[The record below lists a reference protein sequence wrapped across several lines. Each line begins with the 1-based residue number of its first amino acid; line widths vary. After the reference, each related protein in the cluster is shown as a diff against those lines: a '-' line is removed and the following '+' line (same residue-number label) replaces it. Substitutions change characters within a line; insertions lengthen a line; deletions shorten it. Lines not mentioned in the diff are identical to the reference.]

1 MDLILKNIGCLYR
14 VAVAGELRKGGAA
27 MADAAPLED
36 AFVCI
41 ADGRIISLGSMADYD
56 PAWEDNAEIVD
67 CEARLVMPGFV
78 DSHTHIVFARSREEE
93 YVDRIKGMTYEEIA
107 RRGGG
112 ILNSARRLQE
122 KTEDE
127 LLEDAIDRAWEV
139 LFNGTTTIEIKSGYG
154 LTLESELKM
163 LRVARRLRDFCPIR
177 IHTTFLGAHAIP
189 AEYKADREGYIR
201 LIIDEMLP
209 AVAAEGLAEF
219 VDVFCDEGFFTVEE
233 TARIL
238 EAGARH
244 GLRPKIHANELANS
258 GGVQVGIAHGALSV
272 DHLERTGPAEIA
284 ALVAS
289 TTIPTVLPG
298 VSFFLGIDYAPARD
312 MIAAGL
318 PLCLASDYNPGSSPC
333 GNMQFVMS
341 LACTRMRLLPEEAL
355 TAMTLNGAAALG
367 VADQVGSVEVGK
379 YADLIITEPMESLA
393 RLPYYFA
400 RDQVEMLV
408 MNGQLIEK

>member
-1 MDLILKNIGCLYR
+1 MDLILKHIGCLYQ
-14 VAVAGELRKGGAA
+14 VAAHGELRKAGAA
-27 MADAAPLED
+27 MADAAPIED
-36 AFVCI
+36 AYVLVQ
-41 ADGRIISLGSMADYD
+41 AGRIVGLGSMADYQA
-56 PAWEDNAEIVD
+56 AWEEGAEIVD
-67 CEARLVMPGFV
+67 CEARLVLPGFV

-122 KTEDE
+122 KSEDE

-139 LFNGTTTIEIKSGYG
+139 LLNGTTTIEIKSGYG

-163 LRVARRLRDFCPIR
+163 LRVARRLREFCPIR
-177 IHTTFLGAHAIP
+177 VHTTFLGAHAIP
-189 AEYKADREGYIR
+189 LEYKADREAYLR
-201 LIIDEMLP
+201 LLIDEMLP

-219 VDVFCDEGFFTVEE
+219 VDVFCDEGFFTVDE

-272 DHLERTGPAEIA
+272 DHLECTGPDEIA
-284 ALVAS
+284 ALAAS

-298 VSFFLGIDYAPARD
+298 VSFFLGIPYAPARD
-312 MIAAGL
+312 MVSAGL
-318 PLCLASDYNPGSSPC
+318 PLCIASDYNPGSSPC

-355 TAMTLNGAAALG
+355 VAMTLNGAAALG
-367 VADQVGSVEVGK
+367 VSDQVGSIEIGK
-379 YADLIITEPMESLA
+379 FADLLITEPMESLA

-400 RDQVEMLV
+400 RDQVEMVV
-408 MNGQLIEK
+408 MNGLLIEK